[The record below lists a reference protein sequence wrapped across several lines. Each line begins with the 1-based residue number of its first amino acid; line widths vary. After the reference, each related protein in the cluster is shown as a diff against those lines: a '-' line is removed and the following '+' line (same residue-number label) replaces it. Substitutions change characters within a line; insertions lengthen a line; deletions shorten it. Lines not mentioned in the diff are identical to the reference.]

1 MPKMSN
7 NKLAKEF
14 DTSGWQWQDKSGHVY
29 QLEDLTRAD
38 LIQVACACMTALEA
52 AESASMMQQEIFEAW
67 RNGGKIIPRTLPN
80 GQSDLRAVLADC
92 QAHLA
97 CNAVTDD
104 LVALYGRVRSAL
116 GA

>member
-1 MPKMSN
+1 MGTFGNQYYAGAAQQHRVEIKALQN
-7 NKLAKEF
+7 AVAKI
-14 DTSGWQWQDKSGHVY
+14 DRCDQWDMAVIYMQ
-29 QLEDLTRAD
+29 
-38 LIQVACACMTALEA
+38 ALE
-52 AESASMMQQEIFEAW
+52 ESNA
-67 RNGGKIIPRTLPN
+67 K
-80 GQSDLRAVLADC
+80 LRAVLADC